1 MVPDTVTPWLGFI
14 SFDLTKDLHGG
25 TRGRKCLVRPNEM
38 FASLGAMSSAQAAEP
53 AQDARRTKVLQR
65 LMAVGREHSAAT
77 VMFHS
82 AIAAKQGL
90 NATEEKTLDLLERR
104 GPLTAKDLAELT
116 GLAPASVTGLVD
128 RLVAKGFVRRV
139 EHPTDKRRVLVELD
153 EAKVAELAVFFEDWG
168 RDIVE
173 ACEEFGTDELETVVR
188 FLSVMSRRQQQ
199 ATARLTD

>member
-1 MVPDTVTPWLGFI
+1 M
-14 SFDLTKDLHGG
+14 
-25 TRGRKCLVRPNEM
+25 
-38 FASLGAMSSAQAAEP
+38 AETD
-53 AQDARRTKVLQR
+53 DARRAAALER
-65 LMAVGREHSAAT
+65 LMTVGRQNSAVT

-90 NATEEKTLDLLERR
+90 NATEGKTLDYLQRQ

-128 RLVAKGFVRRV
+128 RLEAKGFVRRV
-139 EHPTDKRRVLVELD
+139 KHPTDKRRVLVEPN
-153 EAKVAELAVFFEDWG
+153 EAKLAELAGFFEDWT

-173 ACEEFGTDELETVVR
+173 VCAQFTTDELETVNR
-188 FLSVMSRRQQQ
+188 FLAVMTEQQRK